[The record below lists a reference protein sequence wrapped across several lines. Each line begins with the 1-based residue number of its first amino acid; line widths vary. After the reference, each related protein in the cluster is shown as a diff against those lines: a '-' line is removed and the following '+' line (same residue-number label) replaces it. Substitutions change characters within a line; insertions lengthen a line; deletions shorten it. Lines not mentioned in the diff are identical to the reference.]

1 MGCICLPI
9 VLVFRL
15 GAYIVMGLFAIVA
28 YIIYAP
34 ISAAVTF
41 CRYNRAAP
49 VVTRA
54 KFYYWLHRNG
64 FTSEELNKVK
74 DATKNMKMH
83 AIVHKLTDVRA
94 VEEFFKL
101 QSIEKQKLVIVVL
114 QQSKEAIDQK
124 HQKQF
129 EKLRTVYTGAIFS
142 WGARDAY
149 RLGDMIAKNG
159 RMCSRGEGDRKKA
172 DWEKRVASK
181 VNLRINAVLRCI
193 NTIASEGRYAKHD
206 ARMKDLVR
214 TVNRSNTSVDW
225 EDFAD
230 KNKRHDNRLLGEI
243 HTAATFVKQFVTQ
256 AIVTE
261 SYSSRVARICWS
273 WTLLL
278 MLISLKLAKLI
289 VHLDIDS
296 ASDIV
301 DLIVG
306 SITKIAEAPEDLLGM
321 LENGGMP
328 TGGSG
333 GPGTNADDSTGSM
346 LNTLNDKFGRQAR
359 LDNKAAQLKE
369 SMKVE
374 EVTEL
379 AEDQNPTV
387 SKN

>member
-1 MGCICLPI
+1 
-9 VLVFRL
+9 
-15 GAYIVMGLFAIVA
+15 
-28 YIIYAP
+28 
-34 ISAAVTF
+34 
-41 CRYNRAAP
+41 
-49 VVTRA
+49 
-54 KFYYWLHRNG
+54 
-64 FTSEELNKVK
+64 
-74 DATKNMKMH
+74 MKMH

-149 RLGDMIAKNG
+149 RLGYMIAKNG

-225 EDFAD
+225 GDFAD

-261 SYSSRVARICWS
+261 S
-273 WTLLL
+273 
-278 MLISLKLAKLI
+278 SLKLAKLI

-306 SITKIAEAPEDLLGM
+306 SITKIAEAPEDLLGI

-328 TGGSG
+328 TGSG